1 MADKKKSKYLNMLPS
16 DEVEILNDLQKK
28 VTIIRSLRHYV
39 SITIRDW
46 IQINYDKKK
55 GINMDDDDFTLL

>member
-1 MADKKKSKYLNMLPS
+1 MLPS